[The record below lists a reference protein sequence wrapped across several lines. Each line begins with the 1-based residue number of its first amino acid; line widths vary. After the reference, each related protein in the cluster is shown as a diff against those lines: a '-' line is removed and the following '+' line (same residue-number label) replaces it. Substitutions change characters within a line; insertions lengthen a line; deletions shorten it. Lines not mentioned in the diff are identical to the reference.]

1 MKRVK
6 LIVYISESRDI
17 KRRLLQFLVLDPVYA
32 LAVILSDMPP
42 TSVQIFSLVISAN
55 ITRPRYL
62 SLLYV
67 VLFPGSLIN
76 RQVTN
81 ICGIDIWH
89 SRSFARRQL
98 QISVQSH
105 FLSSRFSAKEQFQE
119 TKLGYGSGSKT
130 RNSNSVTLG
139 WHRRLTSL
147 QHLRA
152 ICSHLS
158 CDFF

>member
-98 QISVQSH
+98 
-105 FLSSRFSAKEQFQE
+105 
-119 TKLGYGSGSKT
+119 
-130 RNSNSVTLG
+130 
-139 WHRRLTSL
+139 
-147 QHLRA
+147 
-152 ICSHLS
+152 
-158 CDFF
+158 